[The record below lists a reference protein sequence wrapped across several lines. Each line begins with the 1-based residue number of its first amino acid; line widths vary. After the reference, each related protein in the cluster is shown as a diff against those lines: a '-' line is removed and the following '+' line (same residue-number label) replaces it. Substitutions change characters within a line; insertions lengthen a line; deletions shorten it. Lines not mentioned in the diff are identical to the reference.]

1 MTSLKSVGRMSRTGG
16 LVFVLLSAGTRNTAA
31 SAQTLTTLS
40 SFNEGNGAGPAF
52 GSLILDARGNLFGTT
67 QYGGASGVGTVFE
80 IAKTSGGYASTPTT
94 LVTFNNTN
102 GAFPEAGL
110 IADAKGDL
118 FGTTEAG
125 GAYGDGTVFEIANRC
140 VAADEAKQPQ
150 DQGGQEDHKDCPEHF
165 SRRYASTPTTLV
177 SFDNTNGASPAASLI
192 ADAKGD
198 LFGTTEAGGAYGD
211 GTVFEIA
218 NQCVAADEEQPQ
230 DQEDHKDCPEHFSRR
245 YASTPTTL
253 VSFDDT
259 NGALPIGS
267 LIVDANGDLF
277 GTTEKGGDSGAG
289 TVFEIA
295 KTSSGYASTP
305 TTLVSFDFTNGAYPV
320 ASLIAD
326 ASGDLFGT
334 AGAAGAA
341 GDGTVFEI
349 AKTSSGYAS
358 TPTALVSFSIFISG
372 AVPIGGL
379 IADANGNLFGT
390 TLEGGDS
397 GVGDVFEIAKTSSG
411 YASTPNTLIIFDSNN
426 GAYPLASLI
435 ADANGDLFGTTQYGG
450 AAGDGTVFEITGSG
464 FVPPRQFAGRART
477 APAKA
482 FPR

>member
-16 LVFVLLSAGTRNTAA
+16 LVFVLLGAGAVNTAA

-40 SFNEGNGAGPAF
+40 SFNGSNGAGPAF
-52 GSLILDARGNLFGTT
+52 GSLILDARGDLFGTT

-80 IAKTSGGYASTPTT
+80 IVKTSGS
-94 LVTFNNTN
+94 
-102 GAFPEAGL
+102 
-110 IADAKGDL
+110 
-118 FGTTEAG
+118 
-125 GAYGDGTVFEIANRC
+125 
-140 VAADEAKQPQ
+140 
-150 DQGGQEDHKDCPEHF
+150 
-165 SRRYASTPTTLV
+165 YASTPTTLV
-177 SFDNTNGASPAASLI
+177 SFDNTNGAYPLAGLI

-218 NQCVAADEEQPQ
+218 NQCVAADETKQPKDQ
-230 DQEDHKDCPEHFSRR
+230 KDQGGQEDHKDCPEHFSRR

-253 VSFDDT
+253 VSFDNTDGASPAASLIADVKGDLFGTTEAGGAYGDGTVFEIANQCVAADETKQPKDQTGGQEDHKDCQEHFSRRYASTPTTLVSFDNT
-259 NGALPIGS
+259 NGAFPAAS
-267 LIVDANGDLF
+267 LIADANGDLF

-305 TTLVSFDFTNGAYPV
+305 TTLVSFDYTNGAYPV

-334 AGAAGAA
+334 TGAAGAA

-349 AKTSSGYAS
+349 AKTSSGYES

-379 IADANGNLFGT
+379 IADANGDLFGT
-390 TLEGGDS
+390 TLEGGDT

-411 YASTPNTLIIFDSNN
+411 YASTANTLIIFDSND

-450 AAGDGTVFEITGSG
+450 AAGDGTVFEIIGSG
-464 FVPPRQFAGRART
+464 FVPPR
-477 APAKA
+477 
-482 FPR
+482 